1 MKNVSDQ
8 FKEKMRDGNYFYPYV
23 EITFT
28 DGKTI
33 IIDDMNEFPIT
44 GSGVTQSAE
53 SNSFPLG
60 CVIGKQINLSLWN
73 DNEKYRKYNFLGAK
87 IFLCTC
93 LDIGNNK
100 VEKIVNGNFT
110 VVTPEV
116 YGTTVD
122 LVAMD
127 DAYKLDKEYDI
138 GLSFPVSLGEAVRDS
153 CDRCGIMPP
162 SSFLNSSFELSKK
175 PDVKTHREFIG
186 YAAQIACGNAV
197 FDENNRLKFVSYD
210 RNKFLEIKIIDGGF
224 TDDDTPYS
232 SGDTLDGGTT
242 IPWAWGDDYDAGPL
256 TGYDGYH
263 FIDEYKNFREETDI
277 VVITGIKTKSDDQ
290 EYTSGKTNYM
300 MEITN
305 PLISGQEQ
313 AVVDLIASRL
323 VGISFMPFETDLFA
337 YPLAEFG
344 DFAIITDP
352 KSRAY
357 VSVITDVNFTFR
369 GYTTLKCS
377 ADSPIRNSSKYSS
390 EAAKAVIEANKNT
403 DQQIREYEK
412 TVQDMTQLISQGFGM
427 YFTAEEQADGSKIW
441 CMHDKPTIKES
452 SYVCKLTSNGILAST
467 DGGTSWAIDK
477 NGNALFNVLSVV
489 GFYFDWAKGGTITL
503 GGMNNE
509 YGSIRVLDNKGTQI
523 ATLSKEG
530 LIMAGTSNNPLIR
543 VKSEEGNSWLTPSF
557 FMIESSSSTK
567 SSVTNSAGSS
577 PYYDAYVLI
586 EDAEGR
592 VSIGTDSQIFRGT
605 TYIDDAHI
613 TDSTFNNHAYFLD
626 TVRIKGYTTI
636 ENTLN
641 SWGLFCQGDMLVT
654 GRKNRLVS
662 TENHGR
668 VLQNAYETA
677 SPMFGDVG
685 RARLDDDGCCHVFI
699 DPVFLE
705 TVDTTCAYN
714 VFLQKYG
721 NGDLWVDIIKPA
733 FFVVKGTP
741 NLEFAWEIKAKQKD
755 FEAQRLYKYAGE
767 CQCKTNYAESA
778 CSYVDQLNRIIKN
791 EITKGMRRRRSI

>member
-23 EITFT
+23 EITFP

-33 IIDDMNEFPIT
+33 IVDDMNEFPIT

-127 DAYKLDKEYDI
+127 DVYKLDKEYDI
-138 GLSFPVSLGEAVRDS
+138 GLSFPVNLGEAVRDS

-162 SSFLNSSFELSKK
+162 SSFLNSNFILSKK

-242 IPWAWGDDYDAGPL
+242 IPWAGGDDYDAGPL

-263 FIDEYKNFREETDI
+263 FIDEYKNFKEETDI
-277 VVITGIKTKSDDQ
+277 VVITGIKTKSDEQ
-290 EYTSGKTNYM
+290 EYTSGKSGYM
-300 MEITN
+300 LEITN
-305 PLISGQEQ
+305 PLITGQEQ
-313 AVVDLIASRL
+313 AVVDLIASKL
-323 VGISFMPFETDLFA
+323 VGISFMPFEADLFA

-344 DFAIITDP
+344 DFAIVTDP

-390 EAAKAVIEANKNT
+390 DAAKAVIEANKNT
-403 DQQIREYEK
+403 EQQLSSYDK
-412 TVQDMTQLISQGFGM
+412 TVQNMTQLISQGFGM
-427 YFTAEEQADGSKIW
+427 YFTPEEQADGSTIW
-441 CMHDKPTIKES
+441 YMHDKPTIKGS

-477 NGNALFNVLSVV
+477 NGNALFNVLSVI
-489 GFYFDWAKGGTITL
+489 GFYFDWAKGGVLTL
-503 GGMNNE
+503 GGYNNQNGIFRILDKNGNE
-509 YGSIRVLDNKGTQI
+509 LALANNSGITMHTLSADIPYTFSIMGTDETRTQI
-523 ATLSKEG
+523 A
-530 LIMAGTSNNPLIR
+530 AGTLLLKKEATNDSIAIFNTSIMGRDAGFEYLYIGQGATR
-543 VKSEEGNSWLTPSF
+543 F
-557 FMIESSSSTK
+557 YSS
-567 SSVTNSAGSS
+567 
-577 PYYDAYVLI
+577 
-586 EDAEGR
+586 
-592 VSIGTDSQIFRGT
+592 
-605 TYIDDAHI
+605 
-613 TDSTFNNHAYFLD
+613 
-626 TVRIKGYTTI
+626 
-636 ENTLN
+636 
-641 SWGLFCQGDMLVT
+641 GLFQVRGDVVLQSDLSVWGT
-654 GRKNRLVS
+654 KNRVID
-662 TENHGR
+662 TENFGSIK
-668 VLQNAYETA
+668 QYCYETA
-677 SPMFGDVG
+677 SPLFGDIG
-685 RARLDDDGCCHVFI
+685 FAQTDESGECYICLDDIFN
-699 DPVFLE
+699 E
-705 TVDTTCAYN
+705 TITSNIEYS
-714 VFLQKYG
+714 VFLQKEG
-721 NGDLWVDIIKPA
+721 KGDLWVDEKA
-733 FFVVKGTP
+733 SNYFVVRGTE
-741 NLEFAWEIKAKQKD
+741 NLKFSWEVKATQKD
-755 FEAQRLYKYAGE
+755 YELERLETFNDTQEEEIDYEKEYMQE
-767 CQCKTNYAESA
+767 LSA
-778 CSYVDQLNRIIKN
+778 F
-791 EITKGMRRRRSI
+791 ITIQEELLYETA